1 MTRPRGNYA
10 GLPSAPAQPR
20 EPVMATRTLIMPDGT
35 PLICRK
41 RGDEWTAE
49 IPLELAKEIFTDE

>member
-1 MTRPRGNYA
+1 MTSPIRYA
-10 GLPSAPAQPR
+10 GLPCIPTQPR
-20 EPVMATRTLIMPDGT
+20 KPVATTRTLVMPDGT

-49 IPLELAKEIFTDE
+49 IPLEMAKEIFTDE